1 MDYRTTSSYLTSS
14 GSVDFTDITSV
25 PSGIISGSSQIT
37 VIGFVSESGD
47 STPRNC
53 KWFISINRPYDARY
67 QLSGSSI
74 PFDGNRIVSQEK
86 LPTMFTSSFN
96 QVRVVQL

>member
-1 MDYRTTSSYLTSS
+1 MKVEIVHRL
-14 GSVDFTDITSV
+14 
-25 PSGIISGSSQIT
+25 
-37 VIGFVSESGD
+37 
-47 STPRNC
+47 NC
-53 KWFISINRPYDARY
+53 KWFISINLPYDARY

-96 QVRVVQL
+96 PGTSGSVVDFLNAIFYPNTEPSITSGNQTISEYQQVQCIYIHIRGNRP